1 MRASYARR
9 KTALIVVLVLLIPLF
24 PTVSA
29 TGQGL
34 LLDSTSLTVLGD
46 LEVGEG
52 DVNISID
59 VQAHDNNSIGHLNF
73 TLVEGTSTIIAFE
86 NVSLNMSAGEI
97 VTTYFNITQL
107 AIGQYTLFLQLYG
120 DVGVSNGNYTDQI
133 SYFVKRLAPANIS
146 IADETNWQVTPVNLD
161 NGEAS
166 GNDSFRDG
174 DGGWAIVPITNSGE
188 VSWNGS
194 IGFSIDGL
202 NYIFQNFSVSPLSS
216 SLANFSIPQLSE
228 SNSTVLSVNLSGQ
241 VTSKIIVVGP
251 PPLARINLFAY
262 SNNTS
267 PELGDYVIWTL
278 NVSNNGELA
287 WSGVLICNFSN
298 GIILQT
304 SLSLPANSN
313 ESTNITLLVRPGTLF
328 CELQIDERVH
338 DDSVINVLHVY
349 DMDAAHFSNAG
360 SSGIAIEGTN
370 FHIGDS
376 FDASIIVH
384 NGGDFLGNAKLIIS
398 DSGTTSQGTIR
409 EFQVGNSLQLTASH
423 ILLGESGERDVS
435 WAVIS
440 EDGLVDLNLS
450 GIVSIGVNPSQN
462 LLLSIESNSWDTS
475 DGLSTDID
483 IMLSD
488 GPSRNVQLNIGYSYD
503 GDQTTVISS
512 NVILSPGV
520 RSLSFSLGHPS
531 DADELW
537 AQLVV
542 SDWSASV
549 TSTFSDVIVISPPN
563 VLPNSILGVANPAVP
578 SVGDEVKLS
587 YTLSNG
593 GTDKISQGVL
603 ILRLS
608 STNEILWEG
617 SAPLVEASGSESGEI
632 IIQSWPEGNIIDLE
646 LEWITANTEIK
657 TLKSYPSKSEIIS
670 EDFEIPWSA
679 IIYGAI
685 AGIVIASI
693 ARFVF
698 VWVGEDPEER
708 QQLKTARRKARDDAR
723 SEARRL
729 RDEKKT
735 PKEKQE
741 VPCPSCDMVLRVPY
755 DYDGQARCPACT
767 HVFNVSP
774 VKTEIVQKEDSEA
787 VNEPEPVKE
796 TTKPEPEPV
805 VPSKS
810 INKSEVKNITKS
822 DEQLSSFS
830 TNDEIRCPSCG
841 QRLRVPFD
849 KRPVTARC
857 PRCEVKFI
865 AEKN

>member
-59 VQAHDNNSIGHLNF
+59 VQAHDNNSIGNLNF

-267 PELGDYVIWTL
+267 PELGDDVIWTL

-328 CELQIDERVH
+328 CELQIDERIH

-376 FDASIIVH
+376 LDASIIVH

-462 LLLSIESNSWDTS
+462 LLLSIKSNSWDTS

-578 SVGDEVKLS
+578 SVGGEVKLS

-657 TLKSYPSKSEIIS
+657 TLKSYPSKSETIS

-787 VNEPEPVKE
+787 VDEPEPVKE

-810 INKSEVKNITKS
+810 INKSEVRKITKS